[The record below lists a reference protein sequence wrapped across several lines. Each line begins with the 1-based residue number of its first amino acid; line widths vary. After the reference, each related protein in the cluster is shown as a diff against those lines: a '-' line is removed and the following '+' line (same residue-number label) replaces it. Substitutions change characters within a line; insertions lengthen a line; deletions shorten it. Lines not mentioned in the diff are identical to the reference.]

1 MWEHAAMQE
10 LPGRLPEIT
19 EENLVES
26 QPRVRALLMNRYEMI
41 WNVVEG
47 RIKDD
52 EQEIRPLDPR
62 LLEIGKGVLKE
73 ISALYRM
80 SKPPTAV
87 EEDPD
92 AELTIVDRRELIAA
106 SLDQLEAKRNAQEEA
121 ARERAAAAQAARDAA
136 AGEDEAAA

>member
-1 MWEHAAMQE
+1 
-10 LPGRLPEIT
+10 
-19 EENLVES
+19 
-26 QPRVRALLMNRYEMI
+26 MNRYEMI

-52 EQEIRPLDPR
+52 EQEVRPLDPR